1 MSALS
6 AAVASLL
13 ATILVLAAAGKA
25 RQPIRSL
32 EQALESL
39 GWIPRPLL
47 PSLARMIPAL
57 EIGCALLLLIP
68 ATRWSGALLSAGLL
82 SVFAVTLLHAVVT
95 KSGATCA
102 CFGNA
107 TAVAVS
113 WPMVPRNFALALLS
127 VFLLVAYRPVMRD
140 DTPALLVGFG
150 AGVILVLVELF
161 SENRLASWLHEERLG
176 R

>member
-1 MSALS
+1 VSW
-6 AAVASLL
+6 
-13 ATILVLAAAGKA
+13 
-25 RQPIRSL
+25 

-39 GWIPRPLL
+39 GWVPRPFL
-47 PSLARMIPAL
+47 PFLARMIPAL
-57 EIGCALLLLIP
+57 EISCGLLLLIP

-82 SVFAVTLLHAVVT
+82 SMFTVALLHAVVT
-95 KSGATCA
+95 NSGATCA

-113 WPMVPRNFALALLS
+113 WPMVLRNFALALLS
-127 VFLLVAYRPVMRD
+127 VFLLVAHWPAMRD

-150 AGVILVLVELF
+150 VGVILVLVELF
-161 SENRLASWLHEERLG
+161 SEGRLASWLHEERLG